1 MQEIEVVLEI
11 MRKQLQDQTVK
22 GYGIASF
29 AVHIQDGKIVLI
41 KCNQEVSMK
50 IGS

>member
-11 MRKQLQDQTVK
+11 MRKQLQDQIAR

-29 AVHIQDGKIVLI
+29 AIHIQDGKIVLI
-41 KCNQEVSMK
+41 KYNQEVSMK